1 MTSRDWLW
9 RETNTLDR
17 LVVCKCS
24 GDDGTGDDG
33 DDDDDDKEGKR
44 EVDAMLM
51 PELVI
56 VLMGADIDDDIEQR
70 LRMQLLVLSVAMV
83 GMDINVRC

>member
-24 GDDGTGDDG
+24 GDNGTGDDG
-33 DDDDDDKEGKR
+33 DGKR
-44 EVDAMLM
+44 EEDATMLM

-70 LRMQLLVLSVAMV
+70 LRMQLLVLSDAMV
-83 GMDINVRC
+83 GMDVNVRC

>member
-24 GDDGTGDDG
+24 GDNGTG
-33 DDDDDDKEGKR
+33 DDKEGKR

-70 LRMQLLVLSVAMV
+70 LRMQLLVLSDAMV
-83 GMDINVRC
+83 GMDVNVRC

>member
-1 MTSRDWLW
+1 M
-9 RETNTLDR
+9 
-17 LVVCKCS
+17 CKCS